1 VVNNQLGFTTAPEF
15 GRSSVYATDVAKM
28 VQAPIFHVNGDDPEA
43 CVRVG
48 RLAYEF
54 RQAFAKDVVIDMVCY
69 RRHGHNESDD
79 PSFTQPLMYRRIE
92 ERPSVRELYV
102 ESLVKRGDITEEEAE
117 AVASD
122 FNRRLSAALE
132 ETRSLTSDKKGV
144 KKKAAV
150 ARKPSAPRGVLPHVG
165 TGVARET
172 LDRVMAA
179 LDTVPEGFQVH
190 TRLARSLAN
199 RRTLYDE
206 GSIEWAT
213 AEALAFGSL
222 LLEGTDLRLTG
233 QDSRRGTFSQRHAV
247 LFDQNDGSEWAPL
260 AHLGAEQGKFW
271 VYDSLLSEYAALGF
285 EYGYSVVQTEA
296 LVMWEAQFGDFVNG
310 AQIIIDQFLAA
321 AEDKW
326 GQRSRLVLLLPH
338 GYDGQGPEHSSARIE
353 RFLTLCAEDNLQV
366 VNATTAAQYFHLLRR
381 QVHGEARTPLV
392 VATPKYLLRAKE
404 ARSAVDELTT
414 GSFEEL
420 IDDAAVG
427 DESAVQRVV
436 LCSGKVAYDAM
447 KRRDSTNAPV
457 AVVRVEQ
464 LYPFPEE
471 QVRAVVERYA
481 NASSVVWL
489 QEEPENMGPWPFV
502 GGRLLRLLPDRIKLS
517 NATRFESGSPATG
530 SATVHGQEQE
540 DLLDRAFEGL

>member
-1 VVNNQLGFTTAPEF
+1 
-15 GRSSVYATDVAKM
+15 
-28 VQAPIFHVNGDDPEA
+28 
-43 CVRVG
+43 
-48 RLAYEF
+48 
-54 RQAFAKDVVIDMVCY
+54 
-69 RRHGHNESDD
+69 
-79 PSFTQPLMYRRIE
+79 
-92 ERPSVRELYV
+92 
-102 ESLVKRGDITEEEAE
+102 
-117 AVASD
+117 
-122 FNRRLSAALE
+122 
-132 ETRSLTSDKKGV
+132 
-144 KKKAAV
+144 
-150 ARKPSAPRGVLPHVG
+150 
-165 TGVARET
+165 
-172 LDRVMAA
+172 MAA
-179 LDTVPEGFQVH
+179 LDTVPDGFQVH
-190 TRLARSLAN
+190 TRLARSLAA
-199 RRTLYDE
+199 RRKLYDE
-206 GSIEWAT
+206 GSVEWAT

-260 AHLGAEQGKFW
+260 AHLGPEQGKFW

-285 EYGYSVVQTEA
+285 EYGYSVIQTEA

-310 AQIIIDQFLAA
+310 AQIIIDQFLTSG
-321 AEDKW
+321 EDKW
-326 GQRSRLVLLLPH
+326 DQLSRLVLLLPH

-392 VATPKYLLRAKE
+392 VATPKYLLRARE
-404 ARSAVDELTT
+404 ARSAVEDLTT

-420 IDDAAVG
+420 IDDTAVA
-427 DESAVQRVV
+427 EETAVQRVV

-447 KRRDSTNAPV
+447 KRRDETKAPV

-471 QVRAVVERYA
+471 QIRAVVGRYA

-502 GGRLLRLLPDRIKLS
+502 GGRLLGLLPDRIKLAH
-517 NATRFESGSPATG
+517 ATRFESGSPATG
-530 SATVHGQEQE
+530 SATVHAQEQE

>member
-1 VVNNQLGFTTAPEF
+1 
-15 GRSSVYATDVAKM
+15 
-28 VQAPIFHVNGDDPEA
+28 
-43 CVRVG
+43 VR
-48 RLAYEF
+48 
-54 RQAFAKDVVIDMVCY
+54 Q
-69 RRHGHNESDD
+69 
-79 PSFTQPLMYRRIE
+79 
-92 ERPSVRELYV
+92 LYV
-102 ESLVKRGDITEEEAE
+102 EALVKRGDITEEEAD
-117 AVASD
+117 AALAD

-132 ETRSLTSDKKGV
+132 ETRSLTGDRPK
-144 KKKAAV
+144 AV
-150 ARKPSAPRGVLPHVG
+150 ARKPAPPRGVLAHVE
-165 TGVARET
+165 TGVDRKV
-172 LDRVMAA
+172 LDRVMEG

-190 TRLARSLAN
+190 TRLARSLAA
-199 RRTLYDE
+199 RRKLYDE
-206 GSIEWAT
+206 GSVEWAT

-247 LFDQNDGSEWAPL
+247 LFDQNAGSEYAPL
-260 AHLGAEQGKFW
+260 AHLGPEQGKWW

-285 EYGYSVVQTEA
+285 EYGYSVVHTDA
-296 LVMWEAQFGDFVNG
+296 LVLWEAQFGDFVNG
-310 AQIIIDQFLAA
+310 AQIIVDQFLTS

-326 GQRSRLVLLLPH
+326 GQTSRLVLLLPH

-392 VATPKYLLRAKE
+392 VATPKYLLRARE
-404 ARSAVDELTT
+404 ARSSVDDLTT
-414 GSFEEL
+414 GSFEEV
-420 IDDAAVG
+420 IDDAAVS

-447 KRRDSTNAPV
+447 KRRDETSAPV

-471 QVRAVVERYA
+471 QIRSVVERYA
-481 NASSVVWL
+481 NAASVVWL

-502 GGRLLRLLPDRIKLS
+502 GGRLVRLLPDRLKLS
-517 NATRFESGSPATG
+517 NATRHESGSPATG
-530 SATVHGQEQE
+530 SAAVHGQEQE